1 MTEQEIKAAL
11 VKAMDPDVPDVEA
24 QAAVAGVVAHVAC
37 NLERI
42 ATTLERIA
50 GTIDRSSRG

>member
-1 MTEQEIKAAL
+1 
-11 VKAMDPDVPDVEA
+11 MDPDVPDTEA

-37 NLERI
+37 SLDRI

-50 GTIDRSSRG
+50 GGFKVDRQ